1 MAELGIAEY
10 FSMAEAL
17 GIIATLFVILYFSR
31 KQMQTLSVDIETKVL
46 NDLDERMHGLTQI
59 GVEKPELIKVISN
72 VESDWSA
79 EIAYTYHI

>member
-59 GVEKPELIKVISN
+59 GVQKPELIKVISN
-72 VESDWSA
+72 VESNLFAIDYLL
-79 EIAYTYHI
+79 EK